1 MLIIAETDALIARL
15 EAALDPAGRAGFRA
29 AEAAPCAARGE
40 FLRRVAAKLETR
52 RPEEIGVGP
61 LTLTDR
67 HFSTRRAR
75 SKKFCRSSRMS
86 SGGEAAAA
94 PGDSLH
100 DQSPYRRGAR
110 WHPALPRDRAIQAL
124 EQSGANVGQ
133 DCRRVH
139 REQD

>member
-29 AEAAPCAARGE
+29 AAAAPYAVRGE

-94 PGDSLH
+94 PGESLH
-100 DQSPYRRGAR
+100 DQSPYRPRGALAPCSAR
-110 WHPALPRDRAIQAL
+110 RSRDPSTRAKRGECGPGLPA
-124 EQSGANVGQ
+124 SSW
-133 DCRRVH
+133 
-139 REQD
+139 